1 MLHACSCWTSHPRK
15 AYVSRAATV
24 FNELK
29 KPYVWSLIAAVLQ
42 AVLHKLWQAHSS
54 WIWKI
59 VGYTCFYN
67 LVHVNHVYNQKLP
80 NLTSGK
86 RWRSYP
92 GPCWWQ
98 APANLLGLCRS
109 YLGVKRPDSTNRKID
124 TVLDDIHF
132 HADAQ
137 FSSAANPFDMCLI
150 GYIIRPFWQRGYS
163 IIFGWMRSPTSMPMN
178 QPDPS
183 IIRHATSKRDS
194 S

>member
-1 MLHACSCWTSHPRK
+1 MPMLNLTSTEGVRFSCGHRVQWAQEALCVEPHRCGSASCLTQTMTGS
-15 AYVSRAATV
+15 
-24 FNELK
+24 F
-29 KPYVWSLIAAVLQ
+29 
-42 AVLHKLWQAHSS
+42 KLNMKDCWL
-54 WIWKI
+54 
-59 VGYTCFYN
+59 YCFYN
-67 LVHVNHVYNQKLP
+67 LVYVNHVYNQKLP

-98 APANLLGLCRS
+98 APPNLLGLCRS

-124 TVLDDIHF
+124 TLLDDIHF

-137 FSSAANPFDMCLI
+137 FTSAANPFDMCLI
-150 GYIIRPFWQRGYS
+150 GYIILPFWQRGYS

-183 IIRHATSKRDS
+183 IVRHATSKRDS